1 MRQLVREEAIT
12 ACRSRPVLAAREE
25 DVATGRERPG
35 LHRARECIGG
45 GAIVDADVA
54 ERVTHERLDAGASP
68 RMETGATTPGTADVG
83 LHRGVDAAPGEQP
96 GALGGE
102 QPRELSIA
110 QAGMGG
116 RRNRGRRARTRAL
129 TLLRLVLTLSGHPAQ
144 DTPSSPPGVVD
155 LPERA
160 NSLVPGREPRL
171 RSGASVVSFLLENIP
186 TVWLGIGLVLFAVT
200 ISLLGLAL
208 VRRRVELSRLQAN
221 HDVAGFLIAIVGV
234 IYAVLLGFVVVIV
247 WEQFGT
253 TENVVGNEA
262 TAVGNLYRDGV
273 ALGHQG
279 EPLRAAVMR
288 YADSVVN
295 VEWVAMAD
303 HQREG
308 LRTDD
313 ALNGLWRAVRNLRV
327 PNATAGAFITNA
339 VTDVSTVSEDRRT
352 RIRDSAS
359 EIPASLWAVL
369 IAGGLI
375 SIAFTYFFAP
385 TSFRAHALMVS
396 ALATIISLSLFVIL
410 TLNLPFTGGVALK
423 PEAMHAE
430 IDEFS
435 SYHF

>member
-1 MRQLVREEAIT
+1 M
-12 ACRSRPVLAAREE
+12 
-25 DVATGRERPG
+25 
-35 LHRARECIGG
+35 
-45 GAIVDADVA
+45 
-54 ERVTHERLDAGASP
+54 
-68 RMETGATTPGTADVG
+68 
-83 LHRGVDAAPGEQP
+83 
-96 GALGGE
+96 
-102 QPRELSIA
+102 
-110 QAGMGG
+110 
-116 RRNRGRRARTRAL
+116 
-129 TLLRLVLTLSGHPAQ
+129 
-144 DTPSSPPGVVD
+144 
-155 LPERA
+155 
-160 NSLVPGREPRL
+160 
-171 RSGASVVSFLLENIP
+171 SFLLENIP